1 MARSA
6 EVRNNFLCSSFQFRV
21 VCCSMKLFSLNLF
34 VFLVSRDE
42 FPGAKLKVSS
52 PVLFI
57 FYRKEPALHFNTGT
71 SALFDGSIEGAC
83 FSVWTF
89 VPALITGDWLQQN
102 LVGLVKYP
110 PDLIARV
117 RLVQIG
123 LETDMVMSW
132 WQPTREFPQLNHTI
146 FKTLYSV
153 LK

>member
-57 FYRKEPALHFNTGT
+57 FF
-71 SALFDGSIEGAC
+71 IEESQLC
-83 FSVWTF
+83 ILIP
-89 VPALITGDWLQQN
+89 VP
-102 LVGLVKYP
+102 
-110 PDLIARV
+110 
-117 RLVQIG
+117 
-123 LETDMVMSW
+123 
-132 WQPTREFPQLNHTI
+132 QPCLTA
-146 FKTLYSV
+146 V
-153 LK
+153 LKGLALASELLFQRSLLVTGCSRT